1 MYSKQDYDRY
11 SAMLRESGIIDD
23 GQIQSI
29 LDFAYQL
36 AVIAANIY
44 KDNLNQSQNGAQKKA
59 QENQSGPD

>member
-1 MYSKQDYDRY
+1 MYSKQDYDRF
-11 SAMLRESGIIDD
+11 SGMLRESGITDD

-36 AVIAANIY
+36 AVIAADIY
-44 KDNLNQSQNGAQKKA
+44 VDNLNQSQDGAQKEA

>member
-1 MYSKQDYDRY
+1 MYSKQDYDRF
-11 SAMLRESGIIDD
+11 SAMLRESGITDD

-36 AVIAANIY
+36 AVIAADIY
-44 KDNLNQSQNGAQKKA
+44 VDNLNQSQDGAQKEA